1 MDHKKKVRYGEGQTA
16 YVKGTRKIRRMLG
29 VRRADEN
36 QESLGNRRVEPC
48 RAHNHGDDRSRRW
61 HADHRRECDQISG
74 YGPWHQ
80 EMRGRPHRRHDHSR
94 RSTRSILHEKQHLER
109 LVYALQRRLRQVDGQ
124 LKHPMEHCFRQEI
137 PCHDR
142 GASRF

>member
-1 MDHKKKVRYGEGQTA
+1 MDQKKKEQYGEGQRA
-16 YVKGTRKIRRMLG
+16 YVKGTRKIRRMMG

-36 QESLGNRRVEPC
+36 QESLGNRRVEPS
-48 RAHNHGDDRSRRW
+48 RVDNYGDDRSRRW
-61 HADHRRECDQISG
+61 HADHRRDCDQISG
-74 YGPWHQ
+74 YGPSHQ
-80 EMRGRPHRRHDHSR
+80 EMRGRPHRHHDHSR

-109 LVYALQRRLRQVDGQ
+109 LVYALQRRLRGVDRQ
-124 LKHPMEHCFRQEI
+124 LKHRMEHRCRQEI